1 MWLFLV
7 YMFVATNLNRR
18 AKPMIRLH
26 TRKGREGQRERVR
39 RIRRRRRSG
48 GEGGGGG
55 KKEDV

>member
-1 MWLFLV
+1 
-7 YMFVATNLNRR
+7 MFVATNLNRR

-26 TRKGREGQRERVR
+26 TRKGREGQRKRVR
-39 RIRRRRRSG
+39 RIRRRSG